1 PANAGAHRR
10 APAWQA
16 YGRTIWQFD
25 FEPSSKPPTYEV
37 KLRDF
42 PGLGLALS
50 TSSAS
55 RVRRGA
61 HHLVNDDLVLRVN
74 LAGSRTLLQRGREGV
89 VGPGEAVLSSGAE
102 ISAAVTTESRFL
114 SFRVPLEPI
123 KALVPDVE
131 DRLARTI
138 P

>member
-1 PANAGAHRR
+1 MRGQGMSQHQAATGCASDSMIRLPAKAGAGPHRC

-37 KLRDF
+37 KLRDL

-74 LAGSRTLLQRGREGV
+74 LAGSR
-89 VGPGEAVLSSGAE
+89 
-102 ISAAVTTESRFL
+102 
-114 SFRVPLEPI
+114 
-123 KALVPDVE
+123 
-131 DRLARTI
+131 
-138 P
+138 